1 MLEDIHKRKSSSKYP
16 NEYRYNEEL
25 DCYEIIFN
33 TPKTN
38 GKVCLIDNED
48 YDFCQKFHWQLS
60 GSGYVFTTK
69 FSKPY
74 FLHRELM
81 GAKEGEVVD
90 HEKGNT
96 LDNRKKHL
104 RKCTQQENARNLHV
118 YRNGVKTLGVR
129 KDDRCKNSYRAQI
142 YFSSNQ
148 HIEKIYRD
156 EELAIIQRLCW
167 ELMYFRDFAPQIEL
181 IKEKYPYLLNY
192 FKVADKMVFNEDIE
206 TIKQIGESLI
216 KDPHCPCSVSKNE
229 NTICPCLPC
238 RKKQHC
244 HCELFKPISQD
255 ENILKYKYPD
265 IYKQWL
271 KKYELKVEVSDE

>member
-1 MLEDIHKRKSSSKYP
+1 MLENIHKRKSSSKYP

-33 TPKTN
+33 TPKN
-38 GKVCLIDNED
+38 KGKICLIDKED
-48 YDFCQKFHWQLS
+48 YDFCKNYHWQLNS
-60 GSGYVFTTK
+60 NGYVFT
-69 FSKPY
+69 SKY
-74 FLHRELM
+74 SKHYLLHRELM
-81 GAKEGEVVD
+81 QATDNEIVD
-90 HEKGNT
+90 HRIGNK
-96 LDNRKKHL
+96 LDNRKEQL
-104 RKCTQQENARNLHV
+104 RKCCQKENARNLHA
-118 YRNGVKTLGVR
+118 YKKGVEILGVR
-129 KDDRCKNSYRAQI
+129 QDKRCHNSYRAQI
-142 YFSSNQ
+142 YFTSNQ
-148 HIEKIYRD
+148 HIEKTYRD
-156 EELAIIQRLCW
+156 KELAIIQRLCW

-206 TIKQIGESLI
+206 TIRQIGESLI
-216 KDPHCPCSVSKNE
+216 KDSHCPCSASKNE

-271 KKYELKVEVSDE
+271 KKYELKVDALNA